1 MKKIDDL
8 IKNLQRHDKV
18 KRSPAFRGTRRA
30 VPLQAGLRSET
41 YLGGCST
48 IPRSAGQMDFFEA
61 IKIAQTQ
68 DKGGK

>member
-30 VPLQAGLRSET
+30 IPLRAGLRSEA
-41 YLGGCST
+41 YLGGCSAM
-48 IPRSAGQMDFFEA
+48 PQMDFLRSHQNCPNA
-61 IKIAQTQ
+61 
-68 DKGGK
+68 G